1 MNGKVL
7 LDTNIVV
14 ALINGDPSVRSFAA
28 RTEDVFLPCI
38 VIGELFY
45 GAFRSARAKENV
57 AHIEA
62 FAAER
67 SILAC
72 DTNTARYFGEIKN
85 QLRIKGRPIP
95 DNDLWIAAIAVQH
108 GLTLISR
115 DDHFR
120 EIERLSL
127 ESLTP

>member
-14 ALINGDPSVRSFAA
+14 ALINDDPSVRSFVAQ
-28 RTEDVFLPCI
+28 TEDVLLPCI

-57 AHIEA
+57 ARVEA

-72 DTNTARYFGEIKN
+72 DANTARYFGEIKN

-95 DNDLWIAAIAVQH
+95 DNDLWIAAIAIQH
-108 GLTLISR
+108 NLTLISR
-115 DDHFR
+115 DDHFQ
-120 EIERLSL
+120 EVERLSL
-127 ESLTP
+127 ESLPF